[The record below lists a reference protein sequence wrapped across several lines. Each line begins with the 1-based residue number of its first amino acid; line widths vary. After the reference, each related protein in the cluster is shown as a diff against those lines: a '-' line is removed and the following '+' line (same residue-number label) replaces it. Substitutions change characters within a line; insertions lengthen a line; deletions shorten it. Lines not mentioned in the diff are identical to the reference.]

1 MSELNPGAIYALE
14 AIQPIPD
21 IEQSLMP
28 KASVASDQYDARGTA
43 TMSEMPTSHPD
54 INAEALTIDG
64 LIKVCPHY
72 AKLAETNPELAKTE
86 AAEVVHRVQERDAM
100 REAGMSDGAIKKQ
113 QWSVMRERHKE
124 KVKTEE
130 SLVPE
135 KAVQDA
141 QAEPAQ
147 QHTTEQPVA
156 AALSAERSAVPVRD
170 EVIERMPMQRAELT
184 AALVRDHA
192 EQRVVAEQIA
202 PQAARVVSSEVEQTH
217 VATVEAVSAPI
228 LDRLTNVQDAAAAA
242 YERMRFT
249 EQPEAME
256 HTVNTDH
263 ESAPDVAVSI
273 EAERAALPNTL
284 SDDYVSVESAPFSE
298 PGDAAGMLFVEELS
312 SLPGVTEPDLGNDEA
327 AEYLHGL
334 AVSSEPQLSV
344 TVERQTWND
353 VLGKEPLELYDE
365 FIEALQS
372 LTPPP
377 EEMTVALD
385 GSTGVDEPA
394 LLVDAIQEL
403 QPPPAIAAIAA
414 ERLAE
419 LGAEERESAAP
430 LLKEI
435 VEVVQIVTGARP
447 ETIQTAQTEL
457 EELVTVLFE
466 QLGIAH
472 ESEDVDLFVALLL
485 SSDFQPPQAE
495 EITDVDLEYD
505 GTREAKLHIAQ
516 FVSDGLSDV
525 EEAAELLLGKIVL
538 FYTAHHSSLEYEPME
553 A

>member
-1 MSELNPGAIYALE
+1 VSELNPGAIYALE